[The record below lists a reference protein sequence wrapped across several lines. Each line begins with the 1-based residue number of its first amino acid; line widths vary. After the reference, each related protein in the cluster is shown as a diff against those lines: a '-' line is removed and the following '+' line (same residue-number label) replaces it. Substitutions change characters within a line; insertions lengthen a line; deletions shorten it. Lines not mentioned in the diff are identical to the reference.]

1 MSMPLINGSKL
12 THDISCVWLICSRWE
27 KANIPHDNTT
37 TSLQQSLLHAEEYNN
52 HVADD
57 TLLNEHRQMMTHHRK
72 LFNGVG
78 LSFDSHW
85 FTHSFCCWPLLRG
98 LVANRM
104 QLKHQYQQ

>member
-12 THDISCVWLICSRWE
+12 LMIHVCGLYARWE

-85 FTHSFCCWPLLRG
+85 FTHSFLLLASLAWFG
-98 LVANRM
+98 G
-104 QLKHQYQQ
+104 